1 QEGNLQEA
9 FTYYKKKLFV
19 CKHITFKKFLYSYAE
34 HPLYYFHYDPAKKES
49 AVLSGGDRYK
59 HMQVVWFIDLAK
71 EIADMA
77 LFELENYE
85 EAQKCY
91 KICEWFLQEQ
101 VLRAR
106 RPHRSVEASE
116 ELQVSIWENQAIAA
130 LEMKDFWQAR
140 MLYEK
145 IIKRYPNHKQAR
157 RGIQQISN
165 YLGY

>member
-1 QEGNLQEA
+1 MN
-9 FTYYKKKLFV
+9 T
-19 CKHITFKKFLYSYAE
+19 TFKKFLYSYAE
-34 HPLYYFHYDPAKKES
+34 HPLYYFHYDPTKKES
-49 AVLSGGDRYK
+49 IVLSGRDRYK

-71 EIADMA
+71 KIADMA
-77 LFELENYE
+77 LFELENHE

-101 VLRAR
+101 SVRSR
-106 RPHRSVEASE
+106 RPYRSAETSE
-116 ELQVSIWENQAIAA
+116 KLQVSIWENQAIVA

-140 MLYEK
+140 TLYEK
-145 IIKRYPNHKQAR
+145 IIKRYPSHKQAR